1 MILAERRGGVGPLP
15 TLTTLLFFAAVVL
28 GLAGCATVT
37 PPPETKLP
45 TPQFETGKLI
55 ESLTQR
61 REQFRSVRA
70 LAQINYTGPDG
81 KHGFQEAVIVQRPD
95 RLRLETL
102 TFMGAILIVTA
113 NNKEIVGY
121 HPREGVFVRGQGT
134 KDNLRRY
141 TQIPLELEEITM
153 LLLGLPPVNS
163 SAPPSQ
169 EGNTLVF
176 SLNGRKRDVVSFE
189 SQQPVPT
196 KWERFNS
203 DGKVEL
209 SAEFAD
215 YISTPAG
222 PFPARINF
230 EANLQKKKVQIRFEQ
245 PEVNPTISSNL
256 FSQQIPPN
264 TKEVPIEAI
273 GS

>member
-1 MILAERRGGVGPLP
+1 MILVERRGAAAPVHIL
-15 TLTTLLFFAAVVL
+15 TLLFFVAVAL
-28 GLAGCATVT
+28 ALAGCTAVA

-45 TPQFETGKLI
+45 TPQFGTGQLI

-61 REQFRSVRA
+61 REQFHSVRA
-70 LAQINYTGPDG
+70 LAQIDYSGPDG
-81 KHGFQEAVIVQRPD
+81 KHGFQEAVLVERPD

-169 EGNTLVF
+169 EGNTVVF
-176 SLNGRKRDVVSFE
+176 SAHGQKRDVVSFE

-196 KWERFNS
+196 KWERFNG

-215 YISTPAG
+215 YVSTPAG
-222 PFPARINF
+222 PFPTRINF
-230 EANLQKKKVQIRFEQ
+230 EANLQKKKVQIRYEQ
-245 PEVNPTISSNL
+245 PEVNPKISSNL